1 MGGQAPLNPET
12 RLAFA
17 EKNKSDQDK
26 IRERYLARRSEVAL
40 LTIDEARQRRPDL
53 QWSTNEKPARPSF
66 MGVRVLDDFPLTALV
81 PFIDWSPL
89 FHAWQL
95 KGTYPRIFEDKV
107 TGEKARE
114 LFQDAWQML
123 EKMVAERWLHARGV
137 YGFWPANSAATTFNF
152 LARIA
157 DSLWLRFTRCGSRLR
172 ADSEFNYA
180 MADFVV

>member
-1 MGGQAPLNPET
+1 
-12 RLAFA
+12 
-17 EKNKSDQDK
+17 
-26 IRERYLARRSEVAL
+26 
-40 LTIDEARQRRPDL
+40 EARQRRPDL

-123 EKMVAERWLHARGV
+123 EKMVSERWLHARGV
-137 YGFWPANSAATTFNF
+137 YGFWPANSTGDDIQLF
-152 LARIA
+152 A
-157 DSLWLRFTRCGSRLR
+157 DESRTQVVASFHTLRQQIRKAEG
-172 ADSEFNYA
+172 EFNYA
-180 MADFVV
+180 MADFVAP